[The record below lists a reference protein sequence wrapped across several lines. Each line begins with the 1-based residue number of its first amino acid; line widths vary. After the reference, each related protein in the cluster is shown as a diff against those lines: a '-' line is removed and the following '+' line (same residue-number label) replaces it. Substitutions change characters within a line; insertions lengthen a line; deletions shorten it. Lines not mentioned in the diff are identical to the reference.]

1 MLQCG
6 QPSSVLSRGRPAKF
20 AASRSI
26 PVSTTL
32 PVAGHIKFNVAIT
45 TPLGPIIGHRERGRY
60 QSDVRG
66 RQAIGRSYF
75 PARRCLGGNAAM
87 IFAHLIFALSF
98 GNPVPL
104 GSFYCCFRSRTT
116 ADCFIVPIRN
126 LGSIGT
132 LPKHQFLGPS
142 PTGARRSYFGH
153 QRILTARCDE
163 KIAQST
169 EQNGAGLCAA

>member
-6 QPSSVLSRGRPAKF
+6 QPSSVLSRGRPAKL

-66 RQAIGRSYF
+66 RQAIGRSDF

-87 IFAHLIFALSF
+87 IFARPHIRVELRQPS
-98 GNPVPL
+98 
-104 GSFYCCFRSRTT
+104 SSR
-116 ADCFIVPIRN
+116 
-126 LGSIGT
+126 
-132 LPKHQFLGPS
+132 QFLLLFPESNHGRLLHRAHPKS
-142 PTGARRSYFGH
+142 WFDRHASKASISRPKSDG
-153 QRILTARCDE
+153 
-163 KIAQST
+163 
-169 EQNGAGLCAA
+169 CATFLLWSSANTDCAM